1 MGGFPGSVLRSHHRG
16 NWGGGHSRLP
26 LNSLGFDTIT
36 KLHRQRLCQAKGPF
50 LCSRLCQSLKT
61 LPFLKSPL
69 NTFPS
74 SFPLTTLAE
83 VAKLVDFLCLWQTGN
98 WNLKNSCLGVLVET
112 SYCLEW
118 NVPPPFLCQL
128 ILNWASSLGSLPSR
142 RSVTTSWR
150 PSTNVAAGWVSSYL
164 PKHLC
169 IQTSHQSTYT
179 LRDNCWHT
187 V

>member
-16 NWGGGHSRLP
+16 DWGGSHSRLP

-36 KLHRQRLCQAKGPF
+36 KLHRQMLCQAKGPF
-50 LCSRLCQSLKT
+50 LCSRLRQSLKR
-61 LPFLKSPL
+61 LPFLKNAL
-69 NTFPS
+69 NTFPG

-83 VAKLVDFLCLWQTGN
+83 VAKLLDFLCLWQTGN
-98 WNLKNSCLGVLVET
+98 WNLTKQLPGCPCRDFLLPGMECPS
-112 SYCLEW
+112 
-118 NVPPPFLCQL
+118 PFLSQL

-142 RSVTTSWR
+142 SNATTSWR
-150 PSTNVAAGWVSSYL
+150 PSTNVPAGWVSSYL